1 MDQQVDHKCQEEQ
14 FGISMPFHISGNHGN
29 ISTACLKGIAVYTS
43 LQHCIIT
50 LSMLSIGNCY

>member
-50 LSMLSIGNCY
+50 LSMAIDW